1 VKGIECSVLAN
12 KEKRLDGQQENALIE
27 AATAVRE
34 RAYVPYSGFAVGAA
48 LLDEAGQIVG
58 GCNVENVSYGLSSCA
73 ERNAIFAA
81 VGQGARRVVAVAVV
95 TGAETPTPP
104 CGACRQVLLEFAAN
118 DDMDVVMATTAGAR
132 RTTHLSALLPESFAS
147 FKPDNP
153 R

>member
-1 VKGIECSVLAN
+1 VLAN
-12 KEKRLDGQQENALIE
+12 KEKRLDEQQENALIE
-27 AATAVRE
+27 AATVVRE

-48 LLDEAGQIVG
+48 LLDEVGQIVG

-104 CGACRQVLLEFAAN
+104 CGACRQVLLEFAAGG
-118 DDMDVVMATTAGAR
+118 DMEVVMATTAGAR
-132 RTTHLSALLPESFAS
+132 RATHLSALLPESFAS